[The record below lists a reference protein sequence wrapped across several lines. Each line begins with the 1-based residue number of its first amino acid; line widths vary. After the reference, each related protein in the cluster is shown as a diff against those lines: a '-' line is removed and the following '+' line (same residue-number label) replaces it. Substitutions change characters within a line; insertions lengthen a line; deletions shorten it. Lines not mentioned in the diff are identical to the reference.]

1 MAATETG
8 FRTEWL
14 CRRLYGQGVKVDEG
28 GLAEYNTVST
38 LVRRRSKNGKRCR
51 GMPGMRQADRVL

>member
-14 CRRLYGQGVKVDEG
+14 CRRLYGQGVKADEG
-28 GLAEYNTVST
+28 GLAEYNAVST
-38 LVRRRSKNGKRCR
+38 LARDEES
-51 GMPGMRQADRVL
+51 

>member
-1 MAATETG
+1 MAAAERD

-14 CRRLYGQGVKVDEG
+14 CWRLYGQGVKADEG

-38 LVRRRSKNGKRCR
+38 LVRSKEVKKWQE
-51 GMPGMRQADRVL
+51 M